1 MRRLPPRLPHR
12 RLLPVLAV
20 GLGGA
25 LGTGARHGVAAA
37 LPAVSGWPVATL
49 AVNLLGAFLLGM
61 LLEGLLLRGAET
73 PRRLLLRLG
82 AGTGFLG
89 GFTTFSALAL
99 EVQRMLS
106 AGSPGPALAYAGVS
120 LAGGF
125 TACLAGVLLAA
136 RGRPA

>member
-1 MRRLPPRLPHR
+1 MSRPPHR
-12 RLLPVLAV
+12 RLLLVLAV

-25 LGTGARHGVAAA
+25 FGTGARHGVSVA
-37 LPAVSGWPVATL
+37 LPVVSGWPVATL
-49 AVNLLGAFLLGM
+49 AVNLLGSFLLGM
-61 LLEGLLLRGAET
+61 LLEALLLRGEET

-89 GFTTFSALAL
+89 GFTTFSSLAL

-106 AGSPGPALAYAGVS
+106 AGAPGQALAYVGLS

-125 TACLAGVLLAA
+125 AACL
-136 RGRPA
+136 

>member
-1 MRRLPPRLPHR
+1 MSRPPHR
-12 RLLPVLAV
+12 RLLLVLAV

-25 LGTGARHGVAAA
+25 LGTGARHGVAVV

-61 LLEGLLLRGAET
+61 LLEALLLRGEET

-89 GFTTFSALAL
+89 GFTTFSSLAL

-106 AGSPGPALAYAGVS
+106 AGAPGQALAYVGLS
-120 LAGGF
+120 LAGGS
-125 TACLAGVLLAA
+125 TACLAGALLAA